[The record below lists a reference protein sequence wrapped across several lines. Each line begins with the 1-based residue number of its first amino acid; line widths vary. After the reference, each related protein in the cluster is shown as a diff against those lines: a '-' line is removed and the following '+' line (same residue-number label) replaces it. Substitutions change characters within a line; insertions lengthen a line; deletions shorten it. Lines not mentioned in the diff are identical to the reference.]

1 MAKDNFWK
9 NPAVIQALLMLSN
22 RWDDDAAED
31 DLITGELLG
40 SENARKMLKAAGVK
54 YPSQLNKDLLEET
67 SKEWWKKVGEY
78 APIYGPLS
86 RSSEYLQRYLSNMY
100 GTDNSFRNRL
110 IGMTQKDPRLN
121 EIIFNEDG
129 SINEANLNRITR
141 VAKAKLGNG
150 TIFEPFMNNP
160 KDYAINPNMSEDE
173 ARFRAEKLEDYLG
186 DALNGNINRSGEL
199 LAANDRISREYSNRA
214 KQQAILEAA
223 RAGSLANN
231 DVEATIGGDPVSVL
245 PSYVQ
250 ASYEK
255 TPEEEEEEKKKEQLL
270 KIKQDNQ
277 ADIDRLVKYAIDDFN
292 ANKKDLAWWL

>member
-9 NPAVIQALLMLSN
+9 NPAVIQALLMLSD
-22 RWDDDAAED
+22 RDRDDEAAED
-31 DLITGELLG
+31 EFYMGELLG
-40 SENARKMLKAAGVK
+40 SEDTRKMLKAAGVK
-54 YPSQLNKDLLEET
+54 YPSQLSRDMVERANT
-67 SKEWWKKVGEY
+67 GWWKKAFESVKPYVRGVPSY
-78 APIYGPLS
+78 
-86 RSSEYLQRYLSNMY
+86 RFFSNVY
-100 GTDNSFRNRL
+100 GTDDSFRNRL
-110 IGMTQKDPRLN
+110 IGLTQKDPRLN

-150 TIFEPFMNNP
+150 TIFEPFMDNP
-160 KDYAINPNMSEDE
+160 KDYYINPSMSEDE
-173 ARFRAEKLEDYLG
+173 AGFRAEKAEDYLG

-199 LAANDRISREYSNRA
+199 LALNDRVNREYNNRA
-214 KQQAILEAA
+214 KQQDILKAA

-255 TPEEEEEEKKKEQLL
+255 TPEDELEEELFKRRAEDEEWGQRLEDLMNKRFDESKKGT
-270 KIKQDNQ
+270 DW
-277 ADIDRLVKYAIDDFN
+277 
-292 ANKKDLAWWL
+292 WWL

>member
-22 RWDDDAAED
+22 RWEDDEAAED
-31 DLITGELLG
+31 EFYIGELLG
-40 SENARKMLKAAGVK
+40 SEDTRKMLKAAGVK
-54 YPSQLNKDLLEET
+54 YPSQLDKDMLERANKG
-67 SKEWWKKVGEY
+67 WWGKAEDYLGY
-78 APIYGPLS
+78 ISPYIRGIPS
-86 RSSEYLQRYLSNMY
+86 RRVLSNVY
-100 GTDNSFRNRL
+100 GTDDSFRNRL
-110 IGMTQKDPRLN
+110 IGLTQKDPRLN

-141 VAKAKLGNG
+141 IAKAKLGADS
-150 TIFEPFMNNP
+150 IFAPFWDNP
-160 KDYAINPNMSEDE
+160 KHYYINPSMSEDE
-173 ARFRAEKLEDYLG
+173 AGFRAEKAEDYLG

-199 LAANDRISREYSNRA
+199 LALNDRVNREYNNRA

-250 ASYEK
+250 KSYEK
-255 TPEEEEEEKKKEQLL
+255 TPEDELEEELFKRRAEDEEWGQRLEDLMNKRFDESKKGT
-270 KIKQDNQ
+270 DW
-277 ADIDRLVKYAIDDFN
+277 
-292 ANKKDLAWWL
+292 WWL

>member
-9 NPAVIQALLMLSN
+9 SAVARRALLGLAN
-22 RWDDDAAED
+22 RWEDDDDAKAD
-31 DLITGELLG
+31 FIAGELFD
-40 SENARKMLKAAGVK
+40 SDNAKRMLKAAGVK
-54 YPSQLNKDLLEET
+54 YPSQLDRDMLERG
-67 SKEWWKKVGEY
+67 SKGFWDKLSEY
-78 APIYGPLS
+78 IPYGPLS
-86 RSSEYLQRYLSNMY
+86 PNARNAYREFANIY
-100 GTDNSFRNRL
+100 GTDDSFRYRL
-110 IGMTQKDPRLN
+110 IGMTRNDPELN

-129 SINEANLNRITR
+129 TINEANLNRITR
-141 VAKAKLGNG
+141 VAKAKLGAG
-150 TIFEPFMNNP
+150 TILDPFWDNP
-160 KDYAINPNMSEDE
+160 NHYYINPEMSEDE
-173 ARFRAEKLEDYLG
+173 AGFRAEKVEDYLG
-186 DALNGNINRSGEL
+186 DALNGNINGSGEL
-199 LAANDRISREYSNRA
+199 LALNDRVNREYNNRA

-250 ASYEK
+250 ASYKK
-255 TPEEEEEEKKKEQLL
+255 TPEEEKEEQLL